1 MNGRIEKIKTHLS
14 ENKVTYLSCGATA
27 VVTGLVVYVYKG
39 KIDNVLVQNKITQI
53 LSWKPNATIE
63 VYVEALGD
71 PGNIIQDLTTG
82 SVYASQGQ
90 AARELKVNPARIS
103 EHLNGVRTNVQGHV
117 LQRLAKASVRP
128 LDEIA

>member
-14 ENKVTYLSCGATA
+14 ENKIAYLSCGATA
-27 VVTGLVVYVYKG
+27 VVTGMVVYVYKG
-39 KIDNVLVQNKITQI
+39 NIDQVLVQNKITQI

-90 AARELKVNPARIS
+90 VARELKVNPARIS
-103 EHLNGVRTNVQGHV
+103 EHLNGARTNVQGHV

-128 LDEIA
+128 LDEVA

>member
-27 VVTGLVVYVYKG
+27 VVTGLMVYVYKG
-39 KIDNVLVQNKITQI
+39 KIDNVLVQNKITQV

-90 AARELKVNPARIS
+90 AARELGLSAPTIS
-103 EHLNGVRTNVQGHV
+103 KHLNGKTTHVKGHIFE
-117 LQRLAKASVRP
+117 RISKAAVKP
-128 LDEIA
+128 L